1 MKWMLI
7 IGGNSDIGFELS
19 KRFAEKNF
27 NIYLA
32 SKNISQL
39 KFKKKYLEK
48 NFNIKCLIS
57 KIDLCEK
64 KDLYKFS
71 NKLKILPNTIIL
83 ASGFLSE
90 NFKDLDKIIKIN
102 YSNLVNLIEIL
113 LKKKR
118 IKKDLRTIIGISSI
132 AGDRGKL
139 KNNVYSSAKSGL
151 INYLQGLQQRL
162 YVDDINVMIV
172 KPGYVKSKMTKNVKK
187 NFLFTSSANAAKIIF
202 NSYLSKKKVIY
213 VPSFW
218 KIIMFIYK
226 LVPEFVFKFRIKNL
240 I

>member
-19 KRFAEKNF
+19 KRFAKKNF

-48 NFNIKCLIS
+48 NFNIRCLIS
-57 KIDLCEK
+57 KIDLSEK

-102 YSNLVNLIEIL
+102 YSNLVNLLEIL
-113 LKKKR
+113 
-118 IKKDLRTIIGISSI
+118 
-132 AGDRGKL
+132 
-139 KNNVYSSAKSGL
+139 
-151 INYLQGLQQRL
+151 
-162 YVDDINVMIV
+162 
-172 KPGYVKSKMTKNVKK
+172 
-187 NFLFTSSANAAKIIF
+187 
-202 NSYLSKKKVIY
+202 
-213 VPSFW
+213 
-218 KIIMFIYK
+218 
-226 LVPEFVFKFRIKNL
+226 
-240 I
+240 

>member
-19 KRFAEKNF
+19 KRFAKKNF
-27 NIYLA
+27 NIYLV

-39 KFKKKYLEK
+39 KLKKKYLEK

-57 KIDLCEK
+57 KVDLCEK
-64 KDLYKFS
+64 KDLYNFS

-102 YSNLVNLIEIL
+102 YSNLVNLTEIL
-113 LKKKR
+113 LQKKNLKKK
-118 IKKDLRTIIGISSI
+118 LRSIIGISSI

-172 KPGYVKSKMTKNVKK
+172 KPGYVKSKMTKNIKK
-187 NFLFTSSANAAKIIF
+187 NFLFISSESAAKIIF
-202 NSYLSKKKVIY
+202 NSYLSQKKIIY
-213 VPSFW
+213 VPYFW

-226 LVPEFVFKFRIKNL
+226 LVPEFIFKFKIKNF